1 MKYSVLIIIA
11 VALIGV
17 GLYMLFVKKKKLDG
31 DFVDGYRK
39 TTSKKELISLGKDSD
54 GNELAV
60 QLEMLPAESFDDN
73 SSLIEIKD
81 SAVLARIDS
90 LIPGLAQSGVGAAN
104 AVRAGGETVY
114 KAIIPAGTKLANS
127 NSMDGAVRGFYRGAD
142 GIQGHANLV
151 AVNQT
156 ASKVANTA
164 AAAMGVASVVV
175 GQYYMTQINTE
186 LNEISEGIERIALF
200 QDDEYKSRVFALV
213 SQVKKIAS
221 FKIEILDNDELR
233 SAEIAHLNE
242 LEDECIKL
250 LGQANLKIASFAKEN
265 DFDFK
270 GYEKRLQ
277 SAQNWYIYQQTLL
290 DVLYKIAD
298 LKYTLH
304 FGNVSREQCEALLP
318 TYLKQVSDAQEM
330 LSGWH
335 EATVKRLKVDIS
347 ETKRKRSG
355 VDAAIHW
362 IPGLFDEKHNYR
374 TISERTADMI
384 GVQLN
389 STASISAEERK
400 ELYSEDVQIVSKDGK
415 LFYLP
420 PVDKVRA

>member
-1 MKYSVLIIIA
+1 
-11 VALIGV
+11 
-17 GLYMLFVKKKKLDG
+17 MLFVKKKKLDG

-81 SAVLARIDS
+81 SAVLARIES
-90 LIPGLAQSGVGAAN
+90 LIPGLAQSGVAAAN

-242 LEDECIKL
+242 LEAIVNT
-250 LGQANLKIASFAKEN
+250 ANPNVAVG
-265 DFDFK
+265 DGTD
-270 GYEKRLQ
+270 
-277 SAQNWYIYQQTLL
+277 SAIY
-290 DVLYKIAD
+290 
-298 LKYTLH
+298 
-304 FGNVSREQCEALLP
+304 NSRI
-318 TYLKQVSDAQEM
+318 YLMAAQ
-330 LSGWH
+330 
-335 EATVKRLKVDIS
+335 
-347 ETKRKRSG
+347 
-355 VDAAIHW
+355 
-362 IPGLFDEKHNYR
+362 
-374 TISERTADMI
+374 
-384 GVQLN
+384 
-389 STASISAEERK
+389 
-400 ELYSEDVQIVSKDGK
+400 
-415 LFYLP
+415 
-420 PVDKVRA
+420 